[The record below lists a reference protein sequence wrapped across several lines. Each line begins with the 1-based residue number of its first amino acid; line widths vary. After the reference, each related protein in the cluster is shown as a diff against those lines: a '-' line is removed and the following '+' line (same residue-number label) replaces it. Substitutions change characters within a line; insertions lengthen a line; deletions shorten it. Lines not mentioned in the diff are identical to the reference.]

1 MLVDLALM
9 ILGFMGFG
17 VQITY
22 DSQLTAPWNIPNRS
36 GSRGGTISKL
46 YSTNQTFKYNDYNV
60 VVDVN
65 GADIGQY
72 NYFYGFWTA
81 MDVIYN
87 MSQSLGQDN
96 VYNLVIS
103 FFNNRCGPRGWSI
116 LFTESMSI
124 RSLFALLVITVI
136 LQCIQM
142 IGYILYYFKQLHIL
156 TFTIC
161 LISTK
166 VIYLIAFSMYLLY
179 LHNIN
184 LPIPDPKPHVLS
196 VWLISTTVIYWIFLV
211 SNSIVLWLFLAH
223 NEDYEELE

>member
-22 DSQLTAPWNIPNRS
+22 DSQLTTQWNIPYGS
-36 GSRGGTISKL
+36 GGGTISKL

-60 VVDVN
+60 WVDVN
-65 GADIGQY
+65 GANIGQY

-81 MDVIYN
+81 MDIIYN

-103 FFNNRCGPRGWSI
+103 FFNNRCGPRGWSV
-116 LFTESMSI
+116 LFTEYMSI
-124 RSLFALLVITVI
+124 RSLFVLLVITAV

-142 IGYILYYFKQLHIL
+142 MGYILYYFRRLHI
-156 TFTIC
+156 FAFIIC
-161 LISTK
+161 LVLTK

-179 LHNIN
+179 LHNTN
-184 LPIPDPKPHVLS
+184 LPIPDPKPHVLTA
-196 VWLISTTVIYWIFLV
+196 WLISTTVIYWIFIG
-211 SNSIVLWLFLAH
+211 SNSIALWLFLSH
-223 NEDYEELE
+223 NEGYEELE